1 MKNINKILLL
11 AKAHFKCVDGF
22 QLTTRI
28 FKIRNI
34 VEGCLKHLNKVPYI
48 YQGSPHLQKQGD
60 LTSPSENM
68 REK

>member
-1 MKNINKILLL
+1 M
-11 AKAHFKCVDGF
+11 VDGF

-48 YQGSPHLQKQGD
+48 YQGSSHLQKTGRLDFSLREHEGEVKTLQRD
-60 LTSPSENM
+60 LQQLHI
-68 REK
+68 